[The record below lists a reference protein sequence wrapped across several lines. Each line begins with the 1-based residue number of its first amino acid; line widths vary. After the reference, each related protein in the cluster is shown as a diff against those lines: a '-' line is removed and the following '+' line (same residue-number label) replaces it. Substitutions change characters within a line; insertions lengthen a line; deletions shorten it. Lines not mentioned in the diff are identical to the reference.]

1 MSGFLC
7 EVSYSFQPLEIKFV
21 AIIIIIGIIDE
32 KVFKENSVKLRN
44 SFAKLLAIRRGA
56 RKPTGLDET
65 KKLHLNGN

>member
-44 SFAKLLAIRRGA
+44 SFAKLLAIRISEEVHENLR
-56 RKPTGLDET
+56 D
-65 KKLHLNGN
+65 